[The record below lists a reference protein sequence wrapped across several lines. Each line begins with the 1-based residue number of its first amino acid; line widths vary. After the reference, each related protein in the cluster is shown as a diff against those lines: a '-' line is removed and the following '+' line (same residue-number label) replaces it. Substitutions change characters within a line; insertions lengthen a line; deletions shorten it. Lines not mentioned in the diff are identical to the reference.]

1 MVSLVNE
8 LFAALDSDP
17 ALMEAARARLLSREI
32 LELPQTMARLAESHA
47 RLAESQNLALAELAD
62 AGTRGA
68 KPGALEVAFAA
79 FRADVISRFVETDSR
94 IDRMNEENAKLRG
107 EFAEFRMEVREKF
120 AELNARIGDADR
132 RVDATNVRI
141 DDMNAR
147 IDATNVRIDETNA
160 RIDETNAELAKL
172 RREFEDFK
180 DEVNAR
186 FDRIEARLDALTR
199 DMKTVRNDVGSI
211 KGWVARFE
219 FDRDREDFIIEE
231 TGFESVEIV
240 SRAERREMMRTHG
253 DILGATKGERRSFVR
268 ADALARVVDSEG
280 RDAFLAVEVSYTVHW
295 QDTSRAIRNAGF
307 LTKITGLPAYAAVAG
322 TRVNARSQRTV
333 DSGEVLFMEM
343 EDRAPREDE
352 EDEDEE

>member
-1 MVSLVNE
+1 MKNMVSLVNE

-62 AGTRGA
+62 AGTRNA

-94 IDRMNEENAKLRG
+94 IAEANAENAKLRG
-107 EFAEFRMEVREKF
+107 EFEKFRTEVREKF
-120 AELNARIGDADR
+120 AE
-132 RVDATNVRI
+132 V
-141 DDMNAR
+141 NAR

-199 DMKTVRNDVGSI
+199 DVKIIRDDVGTL
-211 KGWVARFE
+211 KGWVARFG
-219 FDRDREDFIIEE
+219 FDRDIESYIGFDLGFDLVEVIPFREK
-231 TGFESVEIV
+231 
-240 SRAERREMMRTHG
+240 REMMRKHG
-253 DILGATKGERRSFVR
+253 DMLGATDGERRSFVR
-268 ADALARVVDSEG
+268 ADALARVVDGEG

-343 EDRAPREDE
+343 EDRALREDE
-352 EDEDEE
+352 EDEDEDEE

>member
-47 RLAESQNLALAELAD
+47 RLAESQNLALAELAE
-62 AGTRGA
+62 AGTRSA

-107 EFAEFRMEVREKF
+107 EFEEFRTEVREKLS
-120 AELNARIGDADR
+120 A
-132 RVDATNVRI
+132 V
-141 DDMNAR
+141 NAR
-147 IDATNVRIDETNA
+147 IDATNVRIDETNARIDETNA

-199 DMKTVRNDVGSI
+199 EVKVIREDVGTL
-211 KGWVARFE
+211 KGWAIKFE
-219 FDRDREDFIIEE
+219 FDRNIESYISIGVGFDLMEVIPFREK
-231 TGFESVEIV
+231 
-240 SRAERREMMRTHG
+240 REMMRKHG
-253 DILGATKGERRSFVR
+253 DMLGATDGERLSFLKS
-268 ADALARVVDSEG
+268 DALARVVDGDG

-343 EDRAPREDE
+343 EDSAPREDDEE
-352 EDEDEE
+352 EDE

>member
-32 LELPQTMARLAESHA
+32 LELPQTMARLAES
-47 RLAESQNLALAELAD
+47 QNLALAELAD
-62 AGTRGA
+62 AGTRNA

-94 IDRMNEENAKLRG
+94 IAEANAEDERIRKIRRQF
-107 EFAEFRMEVREKF
+107 EKFRADVSAKF
-120 AELNARIGDADR
+120 AELNGRLI
-132 RVDATNVRI
+132 
-141 DDMNAR
+141 
-147 IDATNVRIDETNA
+147 ETNA
-160 RIDETNAELAKL
+160 RIYGANDEAARL

-186 FDRIEARLDALTR
+186 FDRIETCLEFQPPGWGSLT
-199 DMKTVRNDVGSI
+199 
-211 KGWVARFE
+211 GWVTKFE
-219 FDRDREDFIIEE
+219 FERDFEAYIYSYTDFDLVEVIPFREK
-231 TGFESVEIV
+231 
-240 SRAERREMMRTHG
+240 REMMRKHG
-253 DILGATKGERRSFVR
+253 DMLGATDGERRSFVR
-268 ADALARVVDSEG
+268 ADALARIVDGEG

-322 TRVNARSQRTV
+322 TSVSARSQKRV
-333 DSGEVLFMEM
+333 DSGEILFMEM
-343 EDRAPREDE
+343 EDHTIREDE
-352 EDEDEE
+352 EEEDE

>member
-62 AGTRGA
+62 AGTRSP

-94 IDRMNEENAKLRG
+94 IAEANAENAKLRG
-107 EFAEFRMEVREKF
+107 EFEKFRMEVREKF
-120 AELNARIGDADR
+120 AE
-132 RVDATNVRI
+132 V
-141 DDMNAR
+141 NAR

-199 DMKTVRNDVGSI
+199 EVKVIREDVGTL
-211 KGWVARFE
+211 KGWAIKFE
-219 FDRDREDFIIEE
+219 FDRNIESYISIGVGFDLTEVIPFREK
-231 TGFESVEIV
+231 
-240 SRAERREMMRTHG
+240 REMMRKHG
-253 DILGATKGERRSFVR
+253 DMLGATDGERLSFLK

-343 EDRAPREDE
+343 EDSAPREDDEE
-352 EDEDEE
+352 EDE

>member
-32 LELPQTMARLAESHA
+32 LELPQTMARLAESHV

-62 AGTRGA
+62 AGTRSA

-94 IDRMNEENAKLRG
+94 IAEANAENAKLRG
-107 EFAEFRMEVREKF
+107 EFEKFRTEVREKLS
-120 AELNARIGDADR
+120 E
-132 RVDATNVRI
+132 V
-141 DDMNAR
+141 NAR

-199 DMKTVRNDVGSI
+199 DIKTVRNDVGAI

-231 TGFESVEIV
+231 TGFKSVEIV

-253 DILGATKGERRSFVR
+253 DMLGATDGERRSFVR
-268 ADALARVVDSEG
+268 ADALARIVDGEG

-322 TRVNARSQRTV
+322 TRINARSQRTV

-343 EDRAPREDE
+343 EDHAPREDE
-352 EDEDEE
+352 EEEE